1 MNALKPLRSVLHR
14 AVLSAFL
21 IQLCSLFHTSPGLEA
36 ADWPIYKG
44 NIYFTGNND
53 EIIVKN
59 NNLKWLFESPATVF
73 NPIVSDGRV
82 YFLDIR
88 KNVYCLDEEEGKLLW
103 KIDLLQVSAQF
114 NPTRR
119 PAGKVKYPLVRG
131 DTLFVS
137 DAYAIYAIDKNSGA
151 VRWAR
156 TGMPEEHYGKTSGA
170 MVDGIYSDPF
180 VSEDAI
186 LYGTRNVF
194 MSREIRNGR
203 TLWNNSAIGSYSGF
217 PTFYDRWVLT
227 QSMDFGKDR
236 FSVFCLHAD
245 SGKVKWEAVIEKPP
259 VIFPPVVYKGGVYI
273 ISGAK
278 LYSLSL
284 EDGRVLW
291 SKEYGDQVTSN
302 PGFTEREIIFSVGN
316 RRIVTVDPAGGE
328 VLRDMDFGERT
339 GPYFVTIRDQIYIA
353 HSVQRVVGGRDLA
366 FTSLKAIRFS
376 NNEKL
381 WEFVSPFPGAPSQP
395 IASRGIMMVPA
406 GNYLYAVGTE
416 YYARMVKGGGGYQRP
431 GGVSPPADTAMAPDA
446 KEGPLE
452 PVKREPQKA
461 LPLRTMKLSV
471 TDEGDAP
478 VGARVS
484 VKKWDKDRLVYSRE
498 LALGKSGE
506 PIEVP
511 DTDGV
516 EVMATA
522 DGFIPKK
529 VTVNRG
535 EDERSIRL
543 ERIEQ
548 GRTIVMDSIYFEIDR
563 AYLKKESL
571 DVLDRVIAI
580 LKKNPSMKIEVRG
593 HTDSTG
599 EKAHNQRLSERRA
612 DAVVEYM
619 IKNGISPERLA
630 AVGFGAE
637 KPIASNAEE
646 EGRKK
651 NRRTEFYIIRK

>member
-1 MNALKPLRSVLHR
+1 MSVLKPLRSVLHR
-14 AVLSAFL
+14 AGLSAFL
-21 IQLCSLFHTSPGLEA
+21 TLLCTLFYAAPWLPA

-73 NPIVSDGRV
+73 NPIISDGRV
-82 YFLDIR
+82 YFLDIK
-88 KNVYCLDEEEGKLLW
+88 KNVYCLDEEEGTLLW
-103 KIDLLQVSAQF
+103 KLDLLQVAAQF
-114 NPTRR
+114 NSTRR

-137 DAYAIYAIDKNSGA
+137 DAYAIYEIDKKTGTA
-151 VRWAR
+151 RWAR

-259 VIFPPVVYKGGVYI
+259 VIYLPVVYKGGVYI

-328 VLRDMDFGERT
+328 VRRDMDFGERT

-353 HSVQRVVGGRDLA
+353 HSVQRVVGGRDIT

-376 NNEKL
+376 NNENL

-395 IASRGIMMVPA
+395 VASRGIMMA
-406 GNYLYAVGTE
+406 
-416 YYARMVKGGGGYQRP
+416 P
-431 GGVSPPADTAMAPDA
+431 GA

-452 PVKREPQKA
+452 PVKREPEKA
-461 LPLRTMKLSV
+461 LLLRTMKLAV
-471 TDEGDAP
+471 IDEGDAP

-498 LALGKSGE
+498 LALGKPGE

-529 VTVNRG
+529 ITVNRG
-535 EDERSIRL
+535 EDERSIWL

-580 LKKNPSMKIEVRG
+580 LKKNPSIKIEVRG

-599 EKAHNQRLSERRA
+599 EKAHNQRLPERRA
-612 DAVVEYM
+612 DAVVEYL

-630 AVGFGAE
+630 AVGYGAE
-637 KPIASNAEE
+637 KPIASNANE

-651 NRRTEFYIIRK
+651 NRRTEFYIITK

>member
-1 MNALKPLRSVLHR
+1 MNKPKRLIAAPRAAYVTAVFALLCL
-14 AVLSAFL
+14 FL
-21 IQLCSLFHTSPGLEA
+21 IPPSGLAA

-59 NNLKWLFESPATVF
+59 NNLKWLYECPAAVF

-82 YFLDIR
+82 YFLDL
-88 KNVYCLDEEEGKLLW
+88 KKTVYCLDEEEGKLLW
-103 KIDLLQVSAQF
+103 KLDLLQVSAQF

-119 PAGKVKYPLVRG
+119 PAGKVKYPLIKG

-137 DAYAIYAIDKNSGA
+137 DSYAIYAIDKDSGS

-156 TGMPEEHYGKTSGA
+156 TGMPEEHYGKSSGA

-203 TLWNNSAIGSYSGF
+203 ALWNNSAIGSYSGF
-217 PTFYDRWVLT
+217 PTLYDRWVIT
-227 QSMDFGKDR
+227 QSMDFGKGR
-236 FSVFCLHAD
+236 FSIFCLYAD

-259 VIFPPVVYKGGVYI
+259 VIYPPVVYKGGVYAV
-273 ISGAK
+273 SGAK
-278 LYSLSL
+278 LYCLAL

-291 SKEYGDQVTSN
+291 SKEYGEQVTSN

-316 RRIVTVDPAGGE
+316 RRIVSVDPADGRP
-328 VLRDMDFGERT
+328 LRDIDFGERT
-339 GPYFVTIRDQIYIA
+339 GPYFVIIRDQIYIA
-353 HSVQRVVGGRDLA
+353 HSAQRTVGGRELT

-376 NNEKL
+376 NNETMWDFL
-381 WEFVSPFPGAPSQP
+381 SPFPGAPSQP
-395 IASRGIMMVPA
+395 AASRGIMMLPA

-416 YYARMVKGGGGYQRP
+416 YYPRTVKGGSGYYRP
-431 GGVSPPADTAMAPDA
+431 GGEGPPADTAMVPAGKD
-446 KEGPLE
+446 EPLE
-452 PVKREPQKA
+452 PVKREPEKP
-461 LPLRTMKLSV
+461 LPLRKMKLTV
-471 TDEGDAP
+471 TDEGDASI
-478 VGARVS
+478 GARVS
-484 VKKWDKDRLVYSRE
+484 VKKWDRDRLVYSKEISVARP
-498 LALGKSGE
+498 GE

-522 DGFIPKK
+522 DGFVPKK
-529 VTVNRG
+529 IIVNRG
-535 EDERSIRL
+535 EDERSIKL
-543 ERIEQ
+543 EKIEQ
-548 GRTIVMDSIYFEIDR
+548 GKTIVMDSIYFEIDR

-571 DVLDRVIAI
+571 DVLDKVIAI
-580 LKKNPSMKIEVRG
+580 LRRNPSMKIEVRG

-612 DAVVEYM
+612 DAVIEYM

-630 AVGFGAE
+630 SVGFGAE
-637 KPIASNAEE
+637 KPIASNATE

>member
-1 MNALKPLRSVLHR
+1 MLKRSDMKVRIRRLALGVMLCCALAQAPADLR
-14 AVLSAFL
+14 
-21 IQLCSLFHTSPGLEA
+21 A

-53 EIIVKN
+53 EIVVNN
-59 NNLKWLFESPATVF
+59 NNLKWLFESPGTVF
-73 NPIVSDGRV
+73 NPVVSDGKV
-82 YFLDIR
+82 YFLDIK

-103 KIDLLQVSAQF
+103 RLDLLQTSAQF

-119 PAGKVKYPLVRG
+119 PAGKVKYPLVKG

-137 DAYAIYAIDKNSGA
+137 DSYAIYAIDKNSGA

-180 VSEDAI
+180 VSDDAI

-194 MSREIRNGR
+194 MSRELKNGR
-203 TLWNNSAIGSYSGF
+203 SVWSNSAIGSYSGF
-217 PTFYDRWVLT
+217 PTFYDRYVLT
-227 QSMDFGKDR
+227 QSMDFSKDR
-236 FSVFCLHAD
+236 YSVFCLFAD
-245 SGKVKWEAVIEKPP
+245 SGKIKWETVIEKPP
-259 VIFPPVVYKGGVYI
+259 VIYPPVVYKGNVYI
-273 ISGAK
+273 ASGAK
-278 LYSLSL
+278 IYCLSL
-284 EDGRVLW
+284 EGGRVLW
-291 SKEYGDQVTSN
+291 SREYGDLITSN
-302 PGFTEREIIFSVGN
+302 PGFTEREILFSVGN
-316 RRIVTVDPAGGE
+316 RRIVSVDPADGG
-328 VLRDMDFGERT
+328 VLNDIDFGERT

-353 HSVQRVVGGRDLA
+353 HSIQRNVGGRDLP

-395 IASRGIMMVPA
+395 VASRGIMLLPA

-416 YYARMVKGGGGYQRP
+416 YYPRTVKGGSGYYKP
-431 GGVSPPADTAMAPDA
+431 GSEKPVTDTALRPEV
-446 KEGPLE
+446 KEEPLE
-452 PVKREPQKA
+452 PVKREPEKT

-471 TDEGDAP
+471 SDEGDKP
-478 VGARVS
+478 TGARVS
-484 VKKWDKDRLVYSRE
+484 VKKREKDRLVYSKE
-498 LALGKSGE
+498 VTVSKPGE
-506 PIEVP
+506 IIEVP

-516 EVMATA
+516 EVMANS

-529 VTVNRG
+529 IVVNRG
-535 EDERSIRL
+535 DDERSIKL

-548 GRTIVMDSIYFEIDR
+548 GKTIVMDSIYFEIDR

-571 DVLDRVIAI
+571 DVLDRVAAI

-599 EKAHNQRLSERRA
+599 ERAHNQRLSERRA
-612 DAVVEYM
+612 DAVAEYM
-619 IKNGISPERLA
+619 IKNGISPERLS
-630 AVGFGAE
+630 AVGFGAD
-637 KPIASNAEE
+637 KPIASNANED
-646 EGRKK
+646 GRKK
-651 NRRTEFYIIRK
+651 NRRTELFIIRK

>member
-1 MNALKPLRSVLHR
+1 MLKRRGTGVRVGPWVFILVLLCACWYVPALL
-14 AVLSAFL
+14 
-21 IQLCSLFHTSPGLEA
+21 A

-53 EIIVKN
+53 EIVVKN
-59 NNLKWLFESPATVF
+59 NNLKWLFESPAAVF
-73 NPIVSDGRV
+73 NPIVSDGKV
-82 YFLDIR
+82 YFLNIK

-103 KIDLLQVSAQF
+103 KLDLLKVAAQF

-119 PAGKVKYPLVRG
+119 PAGKIKYPLVKG

-137 DAYAIYAIDKNSGA
+137 DSYAIYAIDKNSGT

-156 TGMPEEHYGKTSGA
+156 TGMPEEHYGKSSGA

-180 VSEDAI
+180 VSDEAI

-194 MSREIRNGR
+194 MSRELRNGR

-217 PTFYDRWVLT
+217 PTFYDRYVLT

-236 FSVFCLHAD
+236 FTVFCLYAD
-245 SGKVKWEAVIEKPP
+245 SGKIVWETVIEKPP
-259 VIFPPVVYKGGVYI
+259 VIYPPVVYKGNVYI
-273 ISGAK
+273 ASGAK
-278 LYSLSL
+278 LYCLSL
-284 EDGRVLW
+284 DGGRVLW
-291 SKEYGDQVTSN
+291 SREYGELITSN

-316 RRIVTVDPAGGE
+316 RRIVSVDPSGGG
-328 VLRDMDFGERT
+328 LLHDIDFGERT

-353 HSVQRVVGGRDLA
+353 HSVQREVGGRELP
-366 FTSLKAIRFS
+366 FTALKAIRFS
-376 NNEKL
+376 NNDKL
-381 WEFVSPFPGAPSQP
+381 WEFLTPFPGAPSQP
-395 IASRGIMMVPA
+395 VASRGIMLLPA

-416 YYARMVKGGGGYQRP
+416 YYPRTVKGGSAYYRP
-431 GGVSPPADTAMAPDA
+431 GGDTPGGEAALHPEK
-446 KEGPLE
+446 KEEPLE
-452 PVKREPQKA
+452 PIKREAEKT

-471 TDEGDAP
+471 SDEGGAP
-478 VGARVS
+478 VGAHVS
-484 VKKWDKDRLVYSRE
+484 VKKWEKDRLVYSKE
-498 LALGKSGE
+498 VAVSGPGGK
-506 PIEVP
+506 IEVP

-516 EVMATA
+516 EVMATS

-529 VTVNRG
+529 IVVNRG
-535 EDERSIRL
+535 EDERSIQL

-548 GRTIVMDSIYFEIDR
+548 GKTIVMDSIYFEIDR

-580 LKKNPSMKIEVRG
+580 LKRNPSMKIEVRG

-619 IKNGISPERLA
+619 IKNGISPERLSA
-630 AVGFGAE
+630 LGLGAE
-637 KPIASNAEE
+637 KPIASNANE

-651 NRRTEFYIIRK
+651 NRRTEFFIIRK

>member
-1 MNALKPLRSVLHR
+1 MLKSSDGRLFAGRLT
-14 AVLSAFL
+14 AVLAL
-21 IQLCSLFHTSPGLEA
+21 LCTISYMTTDIMA

-53 EIIVKN
+53 EIVVKN

-73 NPIVSDGRV
+73 NPIVSDGKV
-82 YFLDIR
+82 YFLDIK

-103 KIDLLQVSAQF
+103 KLDLLQVSAQF

-119 PAGKVKYPLVRG
+119 PAGKVKYPLVKG
-131 DTLFVS
+131 DTLYVS
-137 DAYAIYAIDKNSGA
+137 DSYAIYAIDKNNGT

-156 TGMPEEHYGKTSGA
+156 TGMPEEHYARTSGA

-194 MSREIRNGR
+194 MSRELRNGR
-203 TLWNNSAIGSYSGF
+203 TVWNNSAIGSYSGF
-217 PTFYDRWVLT
+217 PTFYDRYVLT

-236 FSVFCLHAD
+236 FTVFCLFAD
-245 SGKVKWEAVIEKPP
+245 SGKVKWETVIEKPP
-259 VIFPPVVYKGGVYI
+259 VIYPPVVYRGNVHI
-273 ISGAK
+273 ASGAK
-278 LYSLSL
+278 LFCLSL
-284 EDGRVLW
+284 ESGQVLW
-291 SKEYGDQVTSN
+291 SKEYGDLITSN

-316 RRIVTVDPAGGE
+316 RRIVSVDPAGGG
-328 VLRDMDFGERT
+328 VLRDIDFGERT

-353 HSVQRVVGGRDLA
+353 HSVQRNVGGRDLA

-376 NNEKL
+376 NNENL
-381 WEFVSPFPGAPSQP
+381 WEFVSSFPGAPSQP
-395 IASRGIMMVPA
+395 VASKGIMLVPA

-416 YYARMVKGGGGYQRP
+416 YYPRTVKGGSGYYRP
-431 GGVSPPADTAMAPDA
+431 IGEKEKPVSETVLRQEK
-446 KEGPLE
+446 KEDPLE
-452 PVKREPQKA
+452 PIRREPEKT

-471 TDEGDAP
+471 SDEGEAP
-478 VGARVS
+478 IGARVS
-484 VKKWDKDRLVYSRE
+484 VRKWDRDRLVYSKE
-498 LALGKSGE
+498 LTVSGPGE
-506 PIEVP
+506 KIEVP

-516 EVMATA
+516 EVMATS

-529 VTVNRG
+529 IVVNRG
-535 EDERSIRL
+535 DDERSIKL

-548 GRTIVMDSIYFEIDR
+548 GKTIVMDSIYFEIDR

-619 IKNGISPERLA
+619 IKNGISPERLS
-630 AVGFGAE
+630 AVGFGPD
-637 KPIASNAEE
+637 KPIASNANE

-651 NRRTEFYIIRK
+651 NRRTEFFIIRK